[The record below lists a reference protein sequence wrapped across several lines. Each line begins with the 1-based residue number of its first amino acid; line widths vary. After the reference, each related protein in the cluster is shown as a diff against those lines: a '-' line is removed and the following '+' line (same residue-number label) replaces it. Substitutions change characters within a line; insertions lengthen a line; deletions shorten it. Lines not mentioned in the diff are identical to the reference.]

1 MAEMRRNCYKLARA
15 AGRSVGCVDWKALI
29 PMRSAKIERNTKETI
44 ISVSVDL
51 DGVGAVDVATGI
63 GFFDHMLEQIA
74 RHAPLNLTVRAEGDL
89 HIDGHHTVED
99 VGIALGQAMDRALGD
114 RKGIARYGDAHVP
127 LDEAL
132 SRVVVDVSGRPY
144 LVYDVAFPAEKIGT
158 FDTELM
164 REFFQAVAVHAK
176 IGLHLDSLKGVN
188 SHHIA
193 ESAFKGFARA
203 FGKAVAID
211 PRRLQSEAPSTKGT
225 LTA

>member
-1 MAEMRRNCYKLARA
+1 
-15 AGRSVGCVDWKALI
+15 
-29 PMRSAKIERNTKETI
+29 MRSATIERNTKETK
-44 ISVSVDL
+44 ISVAVDL
-51 DGVGAVDVATGI
+51 DGAGRSEISTGL
-63 GFFDHMLEQIA
+63 GFFDHMLDQIA
-74 RHAPLNLTVRAEGDL
+74 RHAPLDLTVRAEGDL

-99 VGIALGQAMDRALGD
+99 VGIAIGQATDRALGD
-114 RKGIARYGDAHVP
+114 RKGISRYGDAHVP

-132 SRVVVDVSGRPY
+132 TRVVVDVSGRPF
-144 LVYDVAFPAEKIGT
+144 LVYDVSFPAQRIGD

-164 REFFQAVAVHAK
+164 REFFQAFAVQARV
-176 IGLHLDSLKGVN
+176 GLHIECLRGVN

-211 PRRLQSEAPSTKGT
+211 PRRSQGEAPSTKGT

>member
-1 MAEMRRNCYKLARA
+1 
-15 AGRSVGCVDWKALI
+15 
-29 PMRSAKIERNTKETI
+29 
-44 ISVSVDL
+44 
-51 DGVGAVDVATGI
+51 
-63 GFFDHMLEQIA
+63 
-74 RHAPLNLTVRAEGDL
+74 VRAEGDL

-99 VGIALGQAMDRALGD
+99 VGIAIGQAVDRALGD
-114 RKGIARYGDAHVP
+114 RKGISRYGDAHVP

-132 SRVVVDVSGRPY
+132 TRVVVDVSGRPY
-144 LVYDVAFPAEKIGT
+144 LVYDVSFPAQRIGA

-164 REFFQAVAVHAK
+164 REFFQAFAVHARV
-176 IGLHLDSLKGVN
+176 GLHIERLRGVN

-211 PRRLQSEAPSTKGT
+211 PRRTQGEAPSTKGT

>member
-1 MAEMRRNCYKLARA
+1 
-15 AGRSVGCVDWKALI
+15 
-29 PMRSAKIERNTKETI
+29 MRSATIERNTKETR
-44 ISVSVDL
+44 ISVTVDL
-51 DGVGAVDVATGI
+51 DGAGRSAISTGL
-63 GFFDHMLEQIA
+63 GFFDHMLDQIA
-74 RHAPLNLTVRAEGDL
+74 RHAPLDLTVRAEGDL

-99 VGIALGQAMDRALGD
+99 VGIAFGQAVDRALGD
-114 RKGIARYGDAHVP
+114 RQGISRYGDAHVP

-132 SRVVVDVSGRPY
+132 TRVVLDVSGRPY
-144 LVYDVAFPAEKIGT
+144 LVYDVSFPAQRIGA

-164 REFFQAVAVHAK
+164 REFFQAFSVQARV
-176 IGLHLDSLKGVN
+176 GLHIECLRGVN

-211 PRRLQSEAPSTKGT
+211 PRRTQGEAPSTKGT

>member
-1 MAEMRRNCYKLARA
+1 
-15 AGRSVGCVDWKALI
+15 
-29 PMRSAKIERNTKETI
+29 MRSATIERNTKETK
-44 ISVSVDL
+44 ISVTVDL
-51 DGVGAVDVATGI
+51 DGAGRSEISTGL
-63 GFFDHMLEQIA
+63 GFFDHMLDQIA
-74 RHAPLNLTVRAEGDL
+74 RHAPLDLAVRAEGDL

-99 VGIALGQAMDRALGD
+99 VGIAIGQAADRALGD

-132 SRVVVDVSGRPY
+132 TRVVVDVSGRPF
-144 LVYDVAFPAEKIGT
+144 LVYEVCFPAQRIGG

-164 REFFQAVAVHAK
+164 REFFQAFAVQARV
-176 IGLHLDSLKGVN
+176 GLHIECLRGVN

-211 PRRLQSEAPSTKGT
+211 PRRSQGEAPSTKGT

>member
-1 MAEMRRNCYKLARA
+1 
-15 AGRSVGCVDWKALI
+15 
-29 PMRSAKIERNTKETI
+29 MRSATIERNTKETK
-44 ISVSVDL
+44 ISVAVDL
-51 DGVGAVDVATGI
+51 DGAGRSEISTGL
-63 GFFDHMLEQIA
+63 GFFDHMLDQIA
-74 RHAPLNLTVRAEGDL
+74 RHAPLDLTVRAEGDL
-89 HIDGHHTVED
+89 YIDGHHTVED
-99 VGIALGQAMDRALGD
+99 VGIAIGQATDRALGD

-132 SRVVVDVSGRPY
+132 TRVVVDVSGRPF
-144 LVYDVAFPAEKIGT
+144 LVYDVSFPAQRIGD

-164 REFFQAVAVHAK
+164 REFFQAFAVQARV
-176 IGLHLDSLKGVN
+176 GLHIECLRGVN

-211 PRRLQSEAPSTKGT
+211 PRRSQGEAPSTKGT

>member
-1 MAEMRRNCYKLARA
+1 
-15 AGRSVGCVDWKALI
+15 
-29 PMRSAKIERNTKETI
+29 MRSATIERNTKETK
-44 ISVSVDL
+44 ISVTVDL
-51 DGVGAVDVATGI
+51 DGDGRSDISTGV
-63 GFFDHMLEQIA
+63 GFFDHMLDQIA
-74 RHAPLNLTVRAEGDL
+74 RHAPLDLVVRAEGDL

-99 VGIALGQAMDRALGD
+99 VGIAVGQAVDRALAD
-114 RKGIARYGDAHVP
+114 RKGISRYGDAHVP

-132 SRVVVDVSGRPY
+132 TRVVVDVSGRPF
-144 LVYDVAFPAEKIGT
+144 LVYEVAFPAQRIGG

-164 REFFQAVAVHAK
+164 REFFQAFAVHARV
-176 IGLHLDSLKGVN
+176 GLHIECLRGVN

-211 PRRLQSEAPSTKGT
+211 PRRAQGEAPSTKGT

>member
-1 MAEMRRNCYKLARA
+1 
-15 AGRSVGCVDWKALI
+15 
-29 PMRSAKIERNTKETI
+29 MRSATIERNTKETK
-44 ISVSVDL
+44 ISVAVDL
-51 DGVGAVDVATGI
+51 DGAGRSEISTGL
-63 GFFDHMLEQIA
+63 GFFDHMLDQIA
-74 RHAPLNLTVRAEGDL
+74 RHAPLDLTVRAEGDL
-89 HIDGHHTVED
+89 YIDGHHTVED
-99 VGIALGQAMDRALGD
+99 VGIAIGQATDRALGD

-132 SRVVVDVSGRPY
+132 TRVVVDVSGRPF
-144 LVYDVAFPAEKIGT
+144 LVYDVSFPAQRIGD

-164 REFFQAVAVHAK
+164 REFFQAFAVQAR
-176 IGLHLDSLKGVN
+176 IGLHIECLRGVN

-211 PRRLQSEAPSTKGT
+211 PRRSQGEAPSTKGT

>member
-1 MAEMRRNCYKLARA
+1 
-15 AGRSVGCVDWKALI
+15 
-29 PMRSAKIERNTKETI
+29 MRSATIERNTKETK
-44 ISVSVDL
+44 ISVTVDL
-51 DGVGAVDVATGI
+51 DGDGRSDISTGV
-63 GFFDHMLEQIA
+63 GFFDHMLDQIA
-74 RHAPLNLTVRAEGDL
+74 RHAPLDLPVRAEGDL

-99 VGIALGQAMDRALGD
+99 VGIAVGQAVDRALGD
-114 RKGIARYGDAHVP
+114 RKGISRYGDAHVP

-132 SRVVVDVSGRPY
+132 TRVVVDVSGRPF
-144 LVYDVAFPAEKIGT
+144 LVYEVAFPAQRIGG

-164 REFFQAVAVHAK
+164 REFFQAFAVHARV
-176 IGLHLDSLKGVN
+176 GLHIECLRGVN

-211 PRRLQSEAPSTKGT
+211 PRRTQGEAPSTKGT

>member
-1 MAEMRRNCYKLARA
+1 MRRAT
-15 AGRSVGCVDWKALI
+15 
-29 PMRSAKIERNTKETI
+29 IERNTKETA

-51 DGVGAVDVATGI
+51 DGSGRSEISTGI
-63 GFFDHMLEQIA
+63 GFFDHMLDQIA
-74 RHAPLNLTVRAEGDL
+74 RHAPLDLAVLAKGDL

-99 VGIALGQAMDRALGD
+99 VGISVGQAIDRALGD
-114 RKGIARYGDAHVP
+114 RGGISRYGDAHVP

-132 SRVVVDVSGRPY
+132 TRVVVDISGRPF
-144 LVYDVAFPAEKIGT
+144 LVYEVAFPAERIGE

-164 REFFQAVAVHAK
+164 REFFQAVSVHAR
-176 IGLHLDSLKGVN
+176 IGVHIDSLKGVN

-203 FGKAVAID
+203 LGKAVAID
-211 PRRLQSEAPSTKGT
+211 PRRAQNEAPSTKGT

>member
-1 MAEMRRNCYKLARA
+1 
-15 AGRSVGCVDWKALI
+15 
-29 PMRSAKIERNTKETI
+29 MRSATIERNTKETKI
-44 ISVSVDL
+44 AVAVDL
-51 DGVGAVDVATGI
+51 DGAGRSDISTGI
-63 GFFDHMLEQIA
+63 GFFDHMLDQIA
-74 RHAPLNLTVRAEGDL
+74 RHAPLDLTVRAEGDL

-99 VGIALGQAMDRALGD
+99 VGIAVGQAVDGALGD

-132 SRVVVDVSGRPY
+132 TRVVVDVSGRPF
-144 LVYDVAFPAEKIGT
+144 LVYEVGFPAQMIGG

-164 REFFQAVAVHAK
+164 REFFQAFAVHARL
-176 IGLHLDSLKGVN
+176 GLHIECLRGVN

-211 PRRLQSEAPSTKGT
+211 PRRTQSEAPSTKGT

>member
-1 MAEMRRNCYKLARA
+1 
-15 AGRSVGCVDWKALI
+15 
-29 PMRSAKIERNTKETI
+29 MRSATIERNTKETR

-51 DGVGAVDVATGI
+51 DGAGRSDISTGI
-63 GFFDHMLEQIA
+63 GFFDHMLDQIA
-74 RHAPLNLTVRAEGDL
+74 RHAPLDLTVRAEGDL

-99 VGIALGQAMDRALGD
+99 VGIAVGQAVDRALGD
-114 RKGIARYGDAHVP
+114 RKGISRYGDAHVP

-132 SRVVVDVSGRPY
+132 TRVVVDISGRPF
-144 LVYDVAFPAEKIGT
+144 LVYDVSFPAQRIGD

-164 REFFQAVAVHAK
+164 REFFQAFAVHAR
-176 IGLHLDSLKGVN
+176 IGLHMENLRGVN

-203 FGKAVAID
+203 LGKAVAID
-211 PRRLQSEAPSTKGT
+211 LRRAQGEAPSTKGT

>member
-1 MAEMRRNCYKLARA
+1 MRRNCYKLARMA
-15 AGRSVGCVDWKALI
+15 EGPFGALFLKRLF
-29 PMRSAKIERNTKETI
+29 PMRSATIERRTKETS
-44 ISVSVDL
+44 ISVAVDL
-51 DGVGAVDVATGI
+51 DGAGKCEISTGI

-74 RHAPLNLTVRAEGDL
+74 RHAPLDLTVRAEGDL

-99 VGIALGQAMDRALGD
+99 VGLALGQAIDRALGD
-114 RKGIARYGDAHVP
+114 RAGIARYGDAHVP

-132 SRVVVDVSGRPY
+132 TRVVIDVSGRPY
-144 LVYDVAFPAEKIGT
+144 LVYGVTFPAERIGG

-164 REFFQAVAVHAK
+164 REFFQALAVQARL
-176 IGLHLDSLKGVN
+176 GLHIDSLKGVN

-193 ESAFKGFARA
+193 ESSFKGFARA

-211 PRRLQSEAPSTKGT
+211 PRRSRAEAPSTKGT